1 MIFCIDTPYYT
12 TGKSI
17 DHKIYLQNFALWSRN
32 LGKIKTRGRQF
43 CIPYWMVLAVAP
55 GEGDHRGSD
64 GEQLGRLHRGELKAD
79 RHFPVLKQGGR
90 LGFFVKA

>member
-1 MIFCIDTPYYT
+1 
-12 TGKSI
+12 
-17 DHKIYLQNFALWSRN
+17 
-32 LGKIKTRGRQF
+32 
-43 CIPYWMVLAVAP
+43 MVLAVAP